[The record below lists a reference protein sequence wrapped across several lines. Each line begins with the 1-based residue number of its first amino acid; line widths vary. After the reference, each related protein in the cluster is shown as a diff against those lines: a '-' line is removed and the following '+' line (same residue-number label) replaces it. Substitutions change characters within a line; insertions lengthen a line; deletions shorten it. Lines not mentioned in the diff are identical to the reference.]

1 MVRLH
6 NVRFAMMIAL
16 LLTLVVGVVGVV
28 AASELDSRF
37 VDRDGDLVADL
48 PQNERDWRNPSTLIF
63 SYAPIEDPAVY
74 EEVFA
79 DFIAFLKERLGRNVR
94 WFGVQSGAAQIE
106 AMRAGRLHISGFS
119 SGSVQDGVNV
129 AGFVPQTAMGTKDG
143 MVGYRMAIITR
154 QDSDIKTVEDLK
166 GRRIAFVSES
176 SGSGYFAPRAILY
189 EEFGMLPGQ
198 DYDTVFSG
206 SHDNSII
213 GVMLGDYEAAA
224 VADTVVGRMFQ
235 GGRIRDPKEWS
246 HIVYESALF
255 PTTAYGVAYNLHPDL
270 QAQIKQAFLDFD
282 WEGTLLMEQWEVED
296 RFVEIDY
303 KRDWEIMRTIK
314 SGSETVAELL
324 GE

>member
-1 MVRLH
+1 MVKLHTGRLAI
-6 NVRFAMMIAL
+6 VIAL
-16 LLTLVVGVVGVV
+16 LSMLVLGTVGAV
-28 AASELDSRF
+28 AASELDSRY

-48 PQNERDWRNPSTLIF
+48 PENERDWRNPSTLIF

-79 DFIAFLKERLGRNVR
+79 DFIAFLEQRLDRNVR

-129 AGFVPQTAMGTKDG
+129 AGFVPQTAMGTEDG

-189 EEFGMLPGQ
+189 EEFGMLPGE

-235 GGRIRDPKEWS
+235 GGRIEDPADWS
-246 HIVYESALF
+246 HSVYESALF
-255 PTTAYGVAYNLHPDL
+255 PTTAYGVAHNLHPDL
-270 QAQIKQAFLDFD
+270 QADIKQAFLDFD
-282 WEGTLLMEQWEVED
+282 WEGTLFMEQWEVED

-314 SGSETVAELL
+314 SGSETVADLL
-324 GE
+324 DE